1 MNDPRAKNPYSKL
14 YTVEYLNNMTGGRPV
29 LYVNQPIGVLKD
41 LTMKSIA
48 DGEVIG
54 ESVTLNKELYH
65 GSARSIFSILSF

>member
-1 MNDPRAKNPYSKL
+1 MNDPRAKNPYNKL

-48 DGEVIG
+48 DGEVNRG
-54 ESVTLNKELYH
+54 ECDIK
-65 GSARSIFSILSF
+65 